1 MLDIYKAPVN
11 NIGLDPIQGFDIAAW
26 MQDSASGQIALF
38 GDFQSI
44 TLTIRDSTETYLPL
58 GTRFPVYLNGEI
70 QIAFVIEQGLV
81 DMNFMQRTFGVQNM
95 VREQLVTRGPRFQ
108 LTFDANAYE
117 LNKNYVD
124 IANES
129 GKVSTEI
136 NYRTGGTTFN
146 QIVGGSNAKF
156 AKSSLGGSGNEKV
169 NKGQVPLAQGRY
181 ELQRCK
187 IDSLS
192 VGIMPGRRVIAQRWE
207 GVAEGIRFIPE
218 SLQDFR
224 SNNPDNPGPAFR
236 GGNLTS
242 DGSGNISVG
251 LPANTIT
258 NINNINTGGGIGGIL
273 V

>member
-11 NIGLDPIQGFDIAAW
+11 NVGLDPIQGFDIAAW
-26 MQDSASGQIALF
+26 IQDSATGELALF

-58 GTRFPVYLNGEI
+58 GTRFPVYLNGEV

-117 LNKNYVD
+117 LAQNYVGID
-124 IANES
+124 ANKGAVNS
-129 GKVSTEI
+129 NI
-136 NYRTGGTTFN
+136 QYTGGGTSFN
-146 QIVGGSNAKF
+146 QIVGGSNARF
-156 AKSSLGGSGNEKV
+156 AANNLRGDSSIGTSTEV
-169 NKGQVPLAQGRY
+169 NTSKVPLAQGRY

-207 GVAEGIRFIPE
+207 GVAEGIRFIPQ
-218 SLQDFR
+218 SLQNFR
-224 SNNPDNPGPAFR
+224 GQLGASGILGPAEVAFNANTR
-236 GGNLTS
+236 LASTNANAPGLTSGNLRPQT
-242 DGSGNISVG
+242 VF
-251 LPANTIT
+251 
-258 NINNINTGGGIGGIL
+258 
-273 V
+273 

>member
-26 MQDSASGQIALF
+26 MQDSASGQLALF

-70 QIAFVIEQGLV
+70 QIAFVVEQGLV

-124 IANES
+124 IAKNG
-129 GKVSTEI
+129 GKTEPTI
-136 NYRTGGTTFN
+136 DYRTGGTVFN
-146 QIVGGSNAKF
+146 QIVGGSSASYKSKETPGNANPESN
-156 AKSSLGGSGNEKV
+156 KSA
-169 NKGQVPLAQGRY
+169 VPLAQGRY

-224 SNNPDNPGPAFR
+224 NANVPGPAFR
-236 GGNLTS
+236 GTS
-242 DGSGNISVG
+242 ILSTNGSTNAGQPLAAGPISSNIF
-251 LPANTIT
+251 
-258 NINNINTGGGIGGIL
+258 
-273 V
+273 

>member
-11 NIGLDPIQGFDIAAW
+11 NIGLDPIAGFDIAAW
-26 MQDSASGQIALF
+26 IQDAATGELALF

-108 LTFDANAYE
+108 LTWDANAHE
-117 LNKNYVD
+117 LAKNYQD
-124 IANES
+124 IAAS
-129 GKVSTEI
+129 GGRTTPEI

-146 QIVGGSNAKF
+146 QIVGGSNANF
-156 AKSSLGGSGNEKV
+156 AANNLVGQNSVAQVASY
-169 NKGQVPLAQGRY
+169 KGKVPLAQGRY

-192 VGIMPGRRVIAQRWE
+192 VGIMPGRRVVAQRWE
-207 GVAEGIRFIPE
+207 GVAEGIRFVPE
-218 SLQDFR
+218 TLQDFR
-224 SNNPDNPGPAFR
+224 SVNNPGPAFR
-236 GGNLTS
+236 GG
-242 DGSGNISVG
+242 
-251 LPANTIT
+251 
-258 NINNINTGGGIGGIL
+258 GIL
-273 V
+273 SSNGSAIPSSADPARTIVF

>member
-26 MQDSASGQIALF
+26 MQDSASGQLALF

-117 LNKNYVD
+117 LNKNYLDV
-124 IANES
+124 AQKN
-129 GKVSTEI
+129 GSTQSEI

-146 QIVGGSNAKF
+146 QIVGGSNDRF
-156 AKSSLGGSGNEKV
+156 VESNLVGSNSSYTS
-169 NKGQVPLAQGRY
+169 QVPLAQGRY

-224 SNNPDNPGPAFR
+224 NANVPGPAFR
-236 GGNLTS
+236 GGVLSRN
-242 DGSGNISVG
+242 GSGDLG
-251 LPANTIT
+251 PGGPAKTIT
-258 NINNINTGGGIGGIL
+258 NISGSVGGTSEGLG
-273 V
+273 VF

>member
-11 NIGLDPIQGFDIAAW
+11 NVILDPIQGYDIAAW
-26 MQDSASGQIALF
+26 LQDTATGKIALF

-58 GTRFPVYLNGEI
+58 GTRFPVYLNGEV

-117 LNKNYVD
+117 LNENY
-124 IANES
+124 IGGN
-129 GKVSTEI
+129 VSNPTI
-136 NYRTGGTTFN
+136 QYRSGGTSFN
-146 QIVGGSNAKF
+146 QIVGGNNEGFVRNNLTTESTTGGAGSNSINTQA
-156 AKSSLGGSGNEKV
+156 L
-169 NKGQVPLAQGRY
+169 PITQGRY

-207 GVAEGIRFIPE
+207 GVAEGIRFIPQ
-218 SLQDFR
+218 SLQAFR
-224 SNNPDNPGPAFR
+224 SANGGRSPAFNAPA
-236 GGNLTS
+236 GTALSSSPNTP
-242 DGSGNISVG
+242 
-251 LPANTIT
+251 LPNGPLRTPASIRVN
-258 NINNINTGGGIGGIL
+258 
-273 V
+273 

>member
-26 MQDSASGQIALF
+26 VQDSASGQLALF

-124 IANES
+124 IAS
-129 GKVSTEI
+129 KTGAAQSEI

-146 QIVGGSNAKF
+146 QIVGGSNDKF
-156 AKSSLGGSGNEKV
+156 VESSLVGSKSNSSY
-169 NKGQVPLAQGRY
+169 NGQVPLAQGRY

-224 SNNPDNPGPAFR
+224 NSNVPGPAFR
-236 GGNLTS
+236 GGALSRN
-242 DGSGNISVG
+242 GSGDLG
-251 LPANTIT
+251 PGGPAKTIT
-258 NINNINTGGGIGGIL
+258 NINGSTAESPG
-273 V
+273 VF

>member
-11 NIGLDPIQGFDIAAW
+11 NIGLDPIAGFDIAAW
-26 MQDSASGQIALF
+26 IQDSATGQLALF

-108 LTFDANAYE
+108 LTWDANAHE
-117 LNKNYVD
+117 LAKNYQD
-124 IANES
+124 IAVN
-129 GKVSTEI
+129 GGRTEPI
-136 NYRTGGTTFN
+136 IDYRTGGSTFN
-146 QIVGGSNAKF
+146 QIVGGSNADF
-156 AKSSLGGSGNEKV
+156 AENRLIGPGGANSGSYK
-169 NKGQVPLAQGRY
+169 KAIPLAQGRY

-192 VGIMPGRRVIAQRWE
+192 VGIMPGRRVVAQRWE

-224 SNNPDNPGPAFR
+224 NVNTAGPAFR
-236 GGNLTS
+236 GGTLSRNGSFNGAGLTAGPVES
-242 DGSGNISVG
+242 NR
-251 LPANTIT
+251 LF
-258 NINNINTGGGIGGIL
+258 
-273 V
+273 

>member
-26 MQDSASGQIALF
+26 MQDSASGQLALF

-124 IANES
+124 IADKN
-129 GKVSTEI
+129 GTISTEI

-146 QIVGGSNAKF
+146 QIVGGSNGKF
-156 AKSSLGGSGNEKV
+156 AESRLSGSDSNKKV
-169 NKGQVPLAQGRY
+169 NISQVPLAQGRY

-224 SNNPDNPGPAFR
+224 SNNSDNPGPAFR
-236 GGNLTS
+236 GGKLTS
-242 DGSGNISVG
+242 GGSGDIG
-251 LPANTIT
+251 PGAPANTIT
-258 NINNINTGGGIGGIL
+258 NINTGGGSGSGGTF
-273 V
+273 

>member
-11 NIGLDPIQGFDIAAW
+11 NIGLDPIAGFDVAAW
-26 MQDSASGQIALF
+26 IQDSATGELALF

-108 LTFDANAYE
+108 LTWDANAQE
-117 LNKNYVD
+117 LAKNYQD
-124 IANES
+124 IAANN
-129 GKVSTEI
+129 GAINPEI
-136 NYRTGGTTFN
+136 NYRTGGTVFN
-146 QIVGGSNAKF
+146 QIVGGSNANY
-156 AKSSLGGSGNEKV
+156 AESRLVGSNSSYTGK
-169 NKGQVPLAQGRY
+169 VPLAQGRY

-218 SLQDFR
+218 SLQTFR
-224 SNNPDNPGPAFR
+224 NTNVAGPAFR
-236 GGNLTS
+236 SGGSTLSVN
-242 DGSGNISVG
+242 GSGPLGEGS
-251 LPANTIT
+251 AARTIT
-258 NINNINTGGGIGGIL
+258 NIT
-273 V
+273 

>member
-117 LNKNYVD
+117 LAKNYQS
-124 IANES
+124 IAANG
-129 GKVSTEI
+129 GKTDPI
-136 NYRTGGTTFN
+136 IDYRTGGTVFN
-146 QIVGGSNAKF
+146 QIVGGSNASFVSKVDPEN
-156 AKSSLGGSGNEKV
+156 ANSGSYKSA
-169 NKGQVPLAQGRY
+169 VPLAQGRY

-224 SNNPDNPGPAFR
+224 NANTAGPAFR
-236 GGNLTS
+236 G
-242 DGSGNISVG
+242 
-251 LPANTIT
+251 T
-258 NINNINTGGGIGGIL
+258 NILSANGSTNAGQPLSAGAINSNTL
-273 V
+273 F

>member
-117 LNKNYVD
+117 LAKNYID
-124 IANES
+124 IA
-129 GKVSTEI
+129 GKNGASNGQI

-146 QIVGGSNAKF
+146 QIVGGSNSNF
-156 AKSSLGGSGNEKV
+156 AA
-169 NKGQVPLAQGRY
+169 NKLSTGASIGTQAVTYNQPVPLAQGRY

-224 SNNPDNPGPAFR
+224 TQQGESGVVGPAFR
-236 GGNLTS
+236 SGGTALSAN
-242 DGSGNISVG
+242 GSGPLGDGRAARSINIF
-251 LPANTIT
+251 
-258 NINNINTGGGIGGIL
+258 
-273 V
+273 